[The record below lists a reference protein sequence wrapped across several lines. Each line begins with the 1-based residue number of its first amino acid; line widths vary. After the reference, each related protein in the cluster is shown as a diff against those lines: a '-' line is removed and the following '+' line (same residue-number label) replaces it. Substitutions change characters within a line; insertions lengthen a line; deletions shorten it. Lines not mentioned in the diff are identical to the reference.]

1 MAIKAKNMMYTQ
13 QVQYMHFSDIDELE
27 KQIKKNIKPKRY
39 ALILHDKDTNEQGL
53 KVNEHVHVV
62 LEFENARSLNNIA
75 GLLKDNPQ
83 YIEKWDSKVKNAYS
97 YLIHATDTAQDQ
109 WQYDVD
115 EVRANFDYAELIK
128 TMRSSRKKKKSL
140 RQQKIDA
147 LLDMLYDGSIT
158 KHEIERSLSGSEYAS
173 VRSKIEA
180 VYVKRLELEAE
191 KWREDMKA
199 KNEPIRVIWIYGPA
213 GIGKTQ
219 LARMIAEQY
228 GEYFFSG
235 SSRDPFQ
242 NYAGQHTII
251 LDEFRGKTLGYDDLL
266 RITDPYVMYN
276 SSNAP
281 SRYFDKTLAV
291 SNIIITSPY
300 NPFLYYT
307 ELVDKGKVNKD
318 IDSFM
323 QLERRLTSVL
333 YLFHKYIFPM
343 KYNHKNKEGYETIYN
358 ENRCYISAINP
369 FFKETPEA
377 HTSHEVDTFNA
388 LVDELSLEK

>member
-1 MAIKAKNMMYTQ
+1 MPRLRGKPNRSLAVNTMLRLVRRAPGSGRVIPITTRCRCHIHRKHCKHRAWACYWRGANEKTVPIACAETINTGGTNGTMAIKAKNMMYTQ

-158 KHEIERSLSGSEYAS
+158 KHEIERSLSGSE
-173 VRSKIEA
+173 
-180 VYVKRLELEAE
+180 
-191 KWREDMKA
+191 
-199 KNEPIRVIWIYGPA
+199 
-213 GIGKTQ
+213 
-219 LARMIAEQY
+219 
-228 GEYFFSG
+228 
-235 SSRDPFQ
+235 
-242 NYAGQHTII
+242 
-251 LDEFRGKTLGYDDLL
+251 
-266 RITDPYVMYN
+266 
-276 SSNAP
+276 
-281 SRYFDKTLAV
+281 
-291 SNIIITSPY
+291 
-300 NPFLYYT
+300 
-307 ELVDKGKVNKD
+307 
-318 IDSFM
+318 
-323 QLERRLTSVL
+323 
-333 YLFHKYIFPM
+333 
-343 KYNHKNKEGYETIYN
+343 
-358 ENRCYISAINP
+358 
-369 FFKETPEA
+369 
-377 HTSHEVDTFNA
+377 
-388 LVDELSLEK
+388 